1 LHCSSGDYAASRRAK
16 RVFFIP
22 RVSPQPPLTGGNGD
36 PMLAAACDREVIM
49 TKRRVAI
56 IGLGMA
62 VSPHVKSLLD
72 LRDRVEV
79 VWGYSRSA
87 ERAAKF
93 AEEYGLPTT
102 TDLDAVLDDK
112 SISAALV
119 LTPPWAH
126 LDLVKQL
133 ASAGK
138 HVLLEKP
145 VEATTVRAQE
155 LVAACEV
162 AGVTLAMVLQHRFRE
177 ASLALRKR
185 IEAGAIGSVA
195 AASVAVRW
203 WRPQSYYDE
212 PGRGTLAR
220 DGGGV
225 LITQAIHTLD
235 LFLSLAGP
243 VAEVA
248 AFAGTSSLHRMETE
262 DTVGAALR
270 FANGGIG
277 TLDCTTASYPGF
289 PERIEIVGDKA
300 TAVLAGGALEIFY
313 QDGRREQVG
322 GAGGTGGGADPM
334 AFSHE
339 AHRAALTDFL
349 DAIDERRE
357 PRISGKAALAVH
369 RFIDALLRSAEEK
382 RAVAVER

>member
-1 LHCSSGDYAASRRAK
+1 
-16 RVFFIP
+16 
-22 RVSPQPPLTGGNGD
+22 
-36 PMLAAACDREVIM
+36 M
-49 TKRRVAI
+49 TRRRVAI

-62 VSPHVKSLLD
+62 VAPHAKSLLD
-72 LRDRVEV
+72 LADRVEIAC
-79 VWGYSRSA
+79 GYSRSP
-87 ERAAKF
+87 ERAASF
-93 AEEYGLPTT
+93 ARAYGLPTT
-102 TDLDAVLDDK
+102 TDLRSILDDK

-133 ASAGK
+133 AAAGK

-145 VEATTVRAQE
+145 VEATTARAVE
-155 LVAACEV
+155 LVEACRA

-177 ASLALRKR
+177 ASLALAKR
-185 IEAGAIGSVA
+185 IADDELGGIA

-225 LITQAIHTLD
+225 LLTQAIHTLD

-248 AFAGTSSLHRMETE
+248 AFAGTTALHRMETE
-262 DTVGAALR
+262 DIVGAALR
-270 FANGGIG
+270 FANGALG
-277 TLDCTTASYPGF
+277 TLDATTASYPGF
-289 PERIEIVGDKA
+289 PERIEIVGARA
-300 TAVLAGGALEIFY
+300 TAVLAGGDLQIFY

-322 GAGGTGGGADPM
+322 GAQATGGGADPM

-357 PRISGKAALAVH
+357 PRISGRAALAVH
-369 RFIDALLRSAEEK
+369 RLIDALLRSAQDK
-382 RAVAVER
+382 RAVAVVQ